1 MHIKL
6 LVRLMSIALACVA
19 IYWLFSVGSVINKTL
34 LQLVSLVDYPAKK
47 HPAVDL
53 FTSMAVI
60 ITVNIIAC
68 FVFVVYQIKIIFS
81 KYVIIVPKDV

>member
-19 IYWLFSVGSVINKTL
+19 IYWLFSVGTVINKTL
-34 LQLVSLVDYPAKK
+34 LQLVSLVDYPTKK

-60 ITVNIIAC
+60 ITVNVLAC
-68 FVFVVYQIKIIFS
+68 FVLIFHQLKIIFS
-81 KYVIIVPKDV
+81 KYVIIVPKDD